1 VNGGGGAS
9 IIGGL
14 SVVGFLLGGGGTSM
28 EVSRDLKEYMGVVVL
43 ETRGS
48 KICTRS
54 GRLLQTR
61 SEW

>member
-1 VNGGGGAS
+1 
-9 IIGGL
+9 
-14 SVVGFLLGGGGTSM
+14 M